1 MSDWLGELPN
11 QFSYEPGANSFKSWS
26 SPERMPIFAVL
37 RVFCPVNGT
46 HHEVARESKDTLA
59 VRRGLRH
66 DDSIPILDMY
76 CSANSFPVAPFSR
89 DCSVVS
95 GATLK
100 VLHLPDRGR
109 SIFAD

>member
-1 MSDWLGELPN
+1 MPSAWESCRVSSHTLRARIRLG
-11 QFSYEPGANSFKSWS
+11 PG
-26 SPERMPIFAVL
+26 RCQRGMPML
-37 RVFCPVNGT
+37 QSCW
-46 HHEVARESKDTLA
+46 VARENKDTLL

-95 GATLK
+95 GAALK